1 LTNKAENNALLPS
14 ALKRN
19 DMTEYFK
26 AFKLLTRY
34 ERRRGVLMLGVVII
48 VALFEAIAV
57 VSIVPFLKASADR
70 GIIET
75 NTLMKMAYDR
85 FGFSSANDFLMFLG
99 LGSFVLLVTAAVV
112 RIWGKYVLTIYA
124 QTLRSSIETRL
135 LEIYL
140 RQPYEFHLNRHSG
153 DLTNSILS
161 EVDLLIRNV
170 FQPIADMVGRGV
182 TLILLVTILLVYN
195 PWIALSAMVVLG
207 GSYLVIYR
215 IVFRFITRI
224 GHARAIANRARF
236 ENAIE
241 AIGGIKVIR
250 LLGRERMYLDRFRQP
265 SRDMSRYF
273 ALDLVLG
280 QVPKYLIEA
289 ITFGSVLVLSVVLLR
304 SAQPGEAGTILPA
317 LGLYAFAGARIL
329 PAIQQIY
336 RSATQMR
343 FGAPGLGVIL
353 ADMSDRSKLVTLPE
367 GPVEPLPFRDNIGL
381 RSLSYEYPGS
391 SNAGIS
397 DVTLDIPFGSSVGIV
412 GTTGAGKTTLVDLI
426 LGLLVPSSGH
436 IEVDGQPLSAD
447 TLRRW
452 QANVGYV
459 PQDIF
464 LSDDTISGNIALGL
478 APEDIDPERVRECAR
493 MAQIDRFI
501 DEELPDGYDTQ
512 VGERGVRL
520 SGGQKQRIGIAR
532 ALYHDPE
539 VIVFDEATSALDN
552 LTERDVMAAVGALQS
567 TKTIIII
574 AHRLTTV
581 QMCDQIMLLDKGR
594 KIAQGSF
601 KDLSENNPTF
611 TQMLSAR

>member
-1 LTNKAENNALLPS
+1 MLSS
-14 ALKRN
+14 ALERN

-26 AFKLLTRY
+26 AFKILTRY
-34 ERRRGVLMLGVVII
+34 ERRRGVLMLGVVMI
-48 VALFEAIAV
+48 VALFEATAV
-57 VSIVPFLKASADR
+57 VSIVPFMKASADR
-70 GIIET
+70 GVVET
-75 NTLMKMAYDR
+75 NTFMKLAYDWL
-85 FGFSSANDFLMFLG
+85 GFSSVNDFLMFLG
-99 LGSFVLLVTAAVV
+99 LGSFVLLVTAAIV
-112 RIWGKYVLTIYA
+112 RIWGKYAVTIYA
-124 QTLRSSIETRL
+124 QALRSSIETRL
-135 LEIYL
+135 LENYL

-153 DLTNSILS
+153 DLTKSILS
-161 EVDLLIRNV
+161 EVDLLISNV
-170 FQPIADMVGRGV
+170 FQPIADMIGRGF
-182 TLILLVTILLVYN
+182 TLIILVTILLVYN
-195 PWIALSAMVVLG
+195 PWIALSAMAVLG

-224 GHARAIANRARF
+224 GQARAVANRARF
-236 ENAIE
+236 ETAIE

-250 LLGRERMYLDRFRQP
+250 LLGRERMYLDRFSQP
-265 SRDMSRYF
+265 SRDMSRYL

-304 SAQPGEAGTILPA
+304 GTQPGQAGDILPA
-317 LGLYAFAGARIL
+317 LGLYAFAGSRIL

-336 RSATQMR
+336 RAVTQMR
-343 FGAPGLGVIL
+343 FGAPGLETIL
-353 ADMSDRSKLVTLPE
+353 ADIRNRSELLTIPE
-367 GPVEPLPFRDNIGL
+367 GPVEPLPFHKNIGL
-381 RSLSYEYPGS
+381 RALSYGYPGS
-391 SNAGIS
+391 SKAGIS
-397 DVTLDIPFGSSVGIV
+397 DITLDIPFGSSVGIV

-447 TLRRW
+447 NLRRW

-464 LSDDTISGNIALGL
+464 LSDDTITANIALGL
-478 APEDIDPERVRECAR
+478 APEEVDLDRIRDCAR

-501 DEELPDGYDTQ
+501 DEDLPEAFDTR

-552 LTERDVMAAVGALQS
+552 LTERDVMAAVGALQG
-567 TKTIIII
+567 TKTIIMI

-594 KIAQGSF
+594 KIAQGNF
-601 KDLSENNPTF
+601 EELSKNNATF
-611 TQMLSAR
+611 ARMLTV